1 MNGVYRIYRTENQ
14 LVLARLRDNCHL
26 TLLATPSHTPF
37 YVSPQILVERLLA
50 HEREN
55 YPVDLDD
62 LIVAC
67 NRILP
72 GEIIAEV
79 KQQALMLTGK
89 YAQAVQYLFG
99 DH

>member
-1 MNGVYRIYRTENQ
+1 
-14 LVLARLRDNCHL
+14 DNCHL
-26 TLLATPSHTPF
+26 SLLATPSHTPF

-55 YPVDLDD
+55 YPVDVDD

-72 GEIIAEV
+72 GEVTEEV

-89 YAQAVQYLFG
+89 YARAVHYMLG
-99 DH
+99 ITDDISATND